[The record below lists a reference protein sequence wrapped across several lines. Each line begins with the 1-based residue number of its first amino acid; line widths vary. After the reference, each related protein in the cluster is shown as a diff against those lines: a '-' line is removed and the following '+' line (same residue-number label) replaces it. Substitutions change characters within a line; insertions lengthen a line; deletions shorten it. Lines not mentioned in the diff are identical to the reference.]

1 MFLNNAQVCLDCE
14 KLFIGDQCPKCCS
27 RHFFYLR
34 KYYPP
39 MLRFGGENGFV
50 KEKHIQVQEG
60 IQGLLPG
67 ILDPIDN
74 LNLVAI
80 EREWG
85 YAAALQTNAFDAG
98 YECGKEA
105 GDRPQPRESSYQRG
119 KLLEAICTIL
129 KGGYWANAG
138 ASPHM
143 GTPVDKGRVAESRDE
158 HSSGN
163 EDIERLYKA
172 ESHIRRGPSQV

>member
-14 KLFIGDQCPKCCS
+14 KLFIGDQCPRCCG

-67 ILDPIDN
+67 ILDPVISPN
-74 LNLVAI
+74 LPSI

-85 YAAALQTNAFDAG
+85 YAAALQTNAFNAG

-119 KLLEAICTIL
+119 KLLEAICTLL
-129 KGGYWANAG
+129 KGSYWTDAG
-138 ASPHM
+138 PSSDVERK
-143 GTPVDKGRVAESRDE
+143 VDKTGVKGS
-158 HSSGN
+158 
-163 EDIERLYKA
+163 
-172 ESHIRRGPSQV
+172 

>member
-60 IQGLLPG
+60 VQGLLPVSV
-67 ILDPIDN
+67 IPVDNLDPDTINRTIRDI
-74 LNLVAI
+74 LSPKAYVV
-80 EREWG
+80 
-85 YAAALQTNAFDAG
+85 DVSD
-98 YECGKEA
+98 ECGKEA
-105 GDRPQPRESSYQRG
+105 GDRPQPCESSYQRG

-129 KGGYWANAG
+129 KGGYWAHAG

-163 EDIERLYKA
+163 ENIERLYKA

>member
-119 KLLEAICTIL
+119 KLLEAICTLL
-129 KGGYWANAG
+129 KGSYWVNAG
-138 ASPHM
+138 TSSHLESQ
-143 GTPVDKGRVAESRDE
+143 VDKESAIKPRAESIRRYE
-158 HSSGN
+158 HSKN
-163 EDIERLYKA
+163 VHERELNF
-172 ESHIRRGPSQV
+172 E

>member
-14 KLFIGDQCPKCCS
+14 KLFIGDQCPKCCG

-60 IQGLLPG
+60 VQGLLPG

-98 YECGKEA
+98 YECGQEA
-105 GDRPQPRESSYQRG
+105 GARPQPCESSYQRG
-119 KLLEAICTIL
+119 KLLEAICTLL
-129 KGGYWANAG
+129 KGSYWVNAG
-138 ASPHM
+138 PSSNVERKM
-143 GTPVDKGRVAESRDE
+143 DKAGVKGS
-158 HSSGN
+158 
-163 EDIERLYKA
+163 
-172 ESHIRRGPSQV
+172 

>member
-1 MFLNNAQVCLDCE
+1 
-14 KLFIGDQCPKCCS
+14 
-27 RHFFYLR
+27 
-34 KYYPP
+34 

-98 YECGKEA
+98 YECGQEA
-105 GDRPQPRESSYQRG
+105 GARPQPRESSYQRG
-119 KLLEAICTIL
+119 KLLEAICTLL
-129 KGGYWANAG
+129 KGGYWADAS
-138 ASPHM
+138 ASPNMETQMDQTRAKDPRGESLCWNIHI
-143 GTPVDKGRVAESRDE
+143 KG
-158 HSSGN
+158 
-163 EDIERLYKA
+163 LYEKEQDA
-172 ESHIRRGPSQV
+172 RRGPS